1 MVILRS
7 GRTYTATADELLVS
21 TEDDSDGSREI
32 ASTSEKQTSNV
43 KRTYGAESE
52 GIGTVEGS
60 DNCKRVKVNVA
71 ELEGS
76 SQSENKPS
84 RCEKFS
90 GEENLAQVLAR
101 CAQEETKSE
110 ETIVPMVEAQESLP
124 NLQME
129 LPLPVMAR
137 KNEEREGGGLVIG
150 QNIAVDRFYIN
161 DKCEYHFLTHAHVLI
176 NKKFIDW
183 GAKPIYCSQLTA
195 RLLPLVLPGKASL
208 SKIIRPLEVGKVH
221 SIDPTLHVTLLDANH
236 CPGSVMFLFEGSF
249 VPGGSALVTGHFR
262 ADSQFMALF
271 DNDPAFTRLSQTF
284 LSTVYLD
291 ATCFDES
298 LGSLP
303 ERKDSEKMLV
313 DELRKNQGRTIII
326 PIPKVG
332 MEDILAGISQ
342 KLAESVL
349 VSSQTLSVS
358 KLCGVKG
365 GKLVANGNDANF
377 RIRTLSVTNM
387 WSRCF
392 NAANAL
398 KKAPKP
404 AMIVDLSPRGD
415 LRRVLGESILW
426 IPYSS
431 HSSNREIHEFLAR
444 LKYGNVV
451 CTDKLPS
458 NRMLN
463 TIRKAIRKT
472 ETQRQGKKKGHTSR
486 RSSRRPRTTTF
497 RPAGDQTVRINKDS
511 AYFLAD
517 PTFFS
522 DTISASAAPSR
533 FPTKERRGKK
543 PPIWKKYLTKGKK
556 SHANKTPQEWKK
568 EEVEEEFTRQEMDPS
583 ALAGYGQSTSSG
595 NGESSSSTTS
605 IYNRAPT
612 LSRPNPSTNSACN
625 QRQQMVEVK
634 SEEKPSVAKLSVQ
647 SSLEYKPISALA
659 SSRPSC
665 STPVHLA

>member
-1 MVILRS
+1 MICGL
-7 GRTYTATADELLVS
+7 TPYHAADL
-21 TEDDSDGSREI
+21 T
-32 ASTSEKQTSNV
+32 TSEKRQTSNG
-43 KRTYGAESE
+43 KRAYCAEPE
-52 GIGTVEGS
+52 GIGTVEGN

-71 ELEGS
+71 ELAES
-76 SQSENKPS
+76 SQPENKPS
-84 RCEKFS
+84 RCEEFS

-124 NLQME
+124 NSQME

-137 KNEEREGGGLVIG
+137 KSEEREGGGLVVG

-176 NKKFIDW
+176 NKRFIDW

-195 RLLPLVLPGKASL
+195 RLLPLVLPGKALL

-221 SIDPTLHVTLLDANH
+221 SIAPTLQVTLLDANH

-313 DELRKNQGRTIII
+313 VELRKNQGRTIII

-332 MEDILAGISQ
+332 MEDILAGASQ
-342 KLAESVL
+342 ELSESVL
-349 VSSQTLSVS
+349 VSPQTLSVS

-365 GKLVANGNDANF
+365 GKLAANGNDANF

-415 LRRVLGESILW
+415 LRSVLGESVRW
-426 IPYSS
+426 ISYSS

-451 CTDKLPS
+451 CTDRLPS

-472 ETQRQGKKKGHTSR
+472 ATQRQGKKKGHTSR
-486 RSSRRPRTTTF
+486 KSSRRSRSTTF
-497 RPAGDQTVRINKDS
+497 RPAGDQSVRINKDS

-517 PTFFS
+517 PAFFS
-522 DTISASAAPSR
+522 DTIPARSEAPSR
-533 FPTKERRGKK
+533 FPTKERKRKK
-543 PPIWKKYLTKGKK
+543 SPIWKKFLTKGKK
-556 SHANKTPQEWKK
+556 SRANKSPQECKK
-568 EEVEEEFTRQEMDPS
+568 EEVEVEYTRQEMDPS
-583 ALAGYGQSTSSG
+583 ALAGYGQSASSG
-595 NGESSSSTTS
+595 NGESSSSTNS

-625 QRQQMVEVK
+625 QRQQVVEVK
-634 SEEKPSVAKLSVQ
+634 SEEKPPVANSSAQ
-647 SSLEYKPISALA
+647 SSLEYRPIALA
-659 SSRPSC
+659 STRR
-665 STPVHLA
+665 VALQLFI